1 MSMEEYHILLTKHE
15 DYVEVNAQMR
25 QEVEDVKA
33 KSLSEN
39 NEIQIDEWKRKY
51 RRSNI

>member
-1 MSMEEYHILLTKHE
+1 MSMEEYHILLTKHA